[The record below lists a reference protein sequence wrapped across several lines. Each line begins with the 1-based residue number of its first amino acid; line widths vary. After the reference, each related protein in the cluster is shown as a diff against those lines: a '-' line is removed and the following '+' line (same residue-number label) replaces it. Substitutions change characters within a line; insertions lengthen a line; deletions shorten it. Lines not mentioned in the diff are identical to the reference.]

1 MELFEEIRREYEHGP
16 GTVKGVARKLG
27 VHRRLVRE
35 ALADAIP
42 KAKRKP
48 ERPHPALG
56 PLIEFIDGILA
67 ADRKAPR
74 KQRHTAH
81 RIYGRI
87 REEMPGH
94 AVSESSVR
102 RYVSKRKPEMG
113 GTSRETFVPQA
124 YAWGVEAQ
132 VDWYEAY
139 ADLGGERRKMQ
150 VFSMRSMASGG
161 AFHRVYLRSTQQAFL
176 EAHEEA
182 FAYFGGVFRQLRY
195 DNLASAVKK
204 ILRGHRR
211 EETARFIA
219 FRSHW
224 GFASE
229 FCTPGAGHEKGGVEG
244 DAFLSPSRGGA
255 GIHLPWDRV
264 NEQLCGLQP
273 ADLMILAG
281 RPSHGKTA
289 AALQI
294 AYTAAKTTGVVIFSL
309 EMSRVALSRRMVSM
323 IGRVDSQRMRRGD
336 LDADERRRA
345 HATVNHFS
353 NLPITIF
360 ERGDYTTSAIRRA
373 LKSTRGKQDI
383 GLVIVDHLHL
393 VKSTGSEDERIR
405 FSRIMDDFQ
414 RFAKPAEFNIP
425 FLVLAQLNR
434 KCEEDNR
441 EPQMSDLAETG
452 KIEQNADIVVF
463 THRPEMYGRNRARPE
478 LHGVAKFIIGK
489 QRNGPCGGID
499 MVFDHK
505 YQTFEQ
511 VNAAGRTDTAMLRTR

>member
-1 MELFEEIRREYEHGP
+1 VELFEEIRREYEHGP

-113 GTSRETFVPQA
+113 GRSRETFVPQA

-139 ADLGGERRKMQ
+139 ADLGGERRKLQ

-244 DAFLSPSRGGA
+244 EAGFFRRNHWVPVPIAADLEELNRQRRLLCQADESRWIAGRDRTIGA
-255 GIHLPWDRV
+255 GMLIERDQLLPLVAEPFDLAEISFPTVDGSGCVRVRTNSYSVALKAGQTVQARIYSNTVELWHENRCVGRHERSYGKHQQILDLEHYLDVLEHKPGAMAGSKPLEQCRQSGRWPGSYDRFWEGLIARQGKQPGTREMIAILKLDRV
-264 NEQLCGLQP
+264 HGSVKLKQAIESAMDLGCPHLAAVQYLVT
-273 ADLMILAG
+273 ADRLA
-281 RPSHGKTA
+281 RTVP
-289 AALQI
+289 
-294 AYTAAKTTGVVIFSL
+294 
-309 EMSRVALSRRMVSM
+309 EMV
-323 IGRVDSQRMRRGD
+323 
-336 LDADERRRA
+336 
-345 HATVNHFS
+345 
-353 NLPITIF
+353 
-360 ERGDYTTSAIRRA
+360 
-373 LKSTRGKQDI
+373 DI
-383 GLVIVDHLHL
+383 GLLDRYERPMPVM
-393 VKSTGSEDERIR
+393 TGYDMLLSGE
-405 FSRIMDDFQ
+405 
-414 RFAKPAEFNIP
+414 
-425 FLVLAQLNR
+425 
-434 KCEEDNR
+434 
-441 EPQMSDLAETG
+441 
-452 KIEQNADIVVF
+452 
-463 THRPEMYGRNRARPE
+463 
-478 LHGVAKFIIGK
+478 VAS
-489 QRNGPCGGID
+489 
-499 MVFDHK
+499 
-505 YQTFEQ
+505 
-511 VNAAGRTDTAMLRTR
+511 

>member
-244 DAFLSPSRGGA
+244 EAGFFRRNHWVPVPIAADLEELNRQRRLLCQADESRWIAGRDRTIGA
-255 GIHLPWDRV
+255 GMLIERDQLLPLAAEPFDLAEISFPAVDGSGCVRVRTNSYSVAIKAGQTVQARIYSNTVELWHENRCVGRHERSYGKHQQVLDLEHYLDVLEHKPGAMAGSKPLEQCRQSGRWPTSYDRFWEGLIARQGKQQGTREMIAILKLDRV
-264 NEQLCGLQP
+264 HGSVKLKQAIESAMDLGCPHLAAVQYLVT
-273 ADLMILAG
+273 ADRLA
-281 RPSHGKTA
+281 RTVP
-289 AALQI
+289 
-294 AYTAAKTTGVVIFSL
+294 
-309 EMSRVALSRRMVSM
+309 EMV
-323 IGRVDSQRMRRGD
+323 
-336 LDADERRRA
+336 
-345 HATVNHFS
+345 
-353 NLPITIF
+353 
-360 ERGDYTTSAIRRA
+360 
-373 LKSTRGKQDI
+373 DI
-383 GLVIVDHLHL
+383 GLLDRYERPMPVM
-393 VKSTGSEDERIR
+393 TGYDMLLSGE
-405 FSRIMDDFQ
+405 
-414 RFAKPAEFNIP
+414 
-425 FLVLAQLNR
+425 
-434 KCEEDNR
+434 
-441 EPQMSDLAETG
+441 
-452 KIEQNADIVVF
+452 
-463 THRPEMYGRNRARPE
+463 
-478 LHGVAKFIIGK
+478 VAS
-489 QRNGPCGGID
+489 
-499 MVFDHK
+499 
-505 YQTFEQ
+505 
-511 VNAAGRTDTAMLRTR
+511 